1 MASRKAKGKRVL
13 VAHAST
19 SKKPAQKA
27 TASKEGKENDKPPSI
42 NVMPDDGASPLTAG
56 AVATTSAKAPPAPKR
71 RKATSSKKGSKGKAK
86 QKTIAHTQPPD
97 GAGDF
102 DILPQDIQG
111 RIFSLCSLSAL
122 YSAVLVCKEWHK
134 LAEEYGDW
142 DQMKDLKRLQD
153 LKDMETCA
161 QQDLVGA
168 LLLKPE
174 QVKEMPFKRRS
185 LGWGQYKH
193 VFETKQAVKG
203 LLEKH
208 GGIRGLLERCV
219 VCRASCVHS
228 DAIDHFVL
236 CFR

>member
-1 MASRKAKGKRVL
+1 MVVGTRMASRKAKGKRVL
-13 VAHAST
+13 
-19 SKKPAQKA
+19 Q
-27 TASKEGKENDKPPSI
+27 PPS
-42 NVMPDDGASPLTAG
+42 ASPP
-56 AVATTSAKAPPAPKR
+56 PPAPKR

-86 QKTIAHTQPPD
+86 QNTIAHTQPPD

-142 DQMKDLKRLQD
+142 DQVNAELKPLQD
-153 LKDMETCA
+153 LKDKETCA

-185 LGWGQYKH
+185 LGWGRYQH

-219 VCRASCVHS
+219 VCRACVHS

>member
-1 MASRKAKGKRVL
+1 MVVGTRMASRKAKGKRVL
-13 VAHAST
+13 
-19 SKKPAQKA
+19 Q
-27 TASKEGKENDKPPSI
+27 PPS
-42 NVMPDDGASPLTAG
+42 ASPP
-56 AVATTSAKAPPAPKR
+56 PPAPKR
-71 RKATSSKKGSKGKAK
+71 RKATSSKKGKAK
-86 QKTIAHTQPPD
+86 HKTIAHTQPPD

>member
-1 MASRKAKGKRVL
+1 MVVGTRMASRKAKGKRVL
-13 VAHAST
+13 
-19 SKKPAQKA
+19 Q
-27 TASKEGKENDKPPSI
+27 PPS
-42 NVMPDDGASPLTAG
+42 ASPP
-56 AVATTSAKAPPAPKR
+56 PPAPKR

-86 QKTIAHTQPPD
+86 HKTIAHTQPPD

-111 RIFSLCSLSAL
+111 RIFSLCNLSAL

-142 DQMKDLKRLQD
+142 DQMKDLKRLHD

-185 LGWGQYKH
+185 LGWGRYQH

>member
-1 MASRKAKGKRVL
+1 MVVGTRMASRKAKGKRVL
-13 VAHAST
+13 QLPST
-19 SKKPAQKA
+19 
-27 TASKEGKENDKPPSI
+27 TPP
-42 NVMPDDGASPLTAG
+42 
-56 AVATTSAKAPPAPKR
+56 PPAPKR
-71 RKATSSKKGSKGKAK
+71 RKATSSKKGSK
-86 QKTIAHTQPPD
+86 QNTIAHTQPPD
-97 GAGDF
+97 AASDF

-111 RIFSLCSLSAL
+111 RIFSLCNLSAL
-122 YSAVLVCKEWHK
+122 YSAALVCKEWHK

-142 DQMKDLKRLQD
+142 DQVNAELKPLQD
-153 LKDMETCA
+153 LKDKETCA

-219 VCRASCVHS
+219 VRACVRAFRCDRS
-228 DAIDHFVL
+228 FRPLLVMRLTHFHPYPTHACAAGL
-236 CFR
+236 RRRE